1 VLFSA
6 TGFSLQLERL
16 GGSDQGALDLVSRT
30 DKPNGLLECEPLIE
44 AVVESL
50 KNLLLTWGAPGLFFI
65 CLLDSAGV
73 PLPGGPDAVVMLL
86 SWQRPNL
93 LIWIAL
99 TAAAGSTIGNW
110 FLYQV
115 GKRGGEL
122 ALARFDERKR
132 AWVTDKLR
140 RNDILAIVVAMLGP
154 PPFPT
159 KLFVLVA
166 GVFEMRP
173 MRFLLTVFAAR
184 WARYLGAGY
193 LGARFGDHAAEV
205 LQQHYGTIAVVLL
218 AVVVGAVVAKYLRRR
233 KVGSAGQI

>member
-1 VLFSA
+1 L
-6 TGFSLQLERL
+6 L
-16 GGSDQGALDLVSRT
+16 GCD
-30 DKPNGLLECEPLIE
+30 PLIE
-44 AVVESL
+44 AGVESL
-50 KNLLLTWGAPGLFFI
+50 KNLFLTWGVPGLFFI

-86 SWQRPNL
+86 SWQRPSF

-99 TAAAGSTIGNW
+99 AAAAGSTAGNW
-110 FLYQV
+110 ILYQV

-122 ALARFDERKR
+122 ALARFNEKR
-132 AWVTDKLR
+132 RGWVTDKLR

-166 GVFEMRP
+166 GVFGMRP
-173 MRFLLTVFAAR
+173 IRFLLAVFAAR
-184 WARYLGAGY
+184 CARYLGAGY

-205 LQQHYGTIAVVLL
+205 LQRHYGTIAVVLL
-218 AVVVGAVVAKYLRRR
+218 ATVVGAVLAKYFWHR
-233 KVGSAGQI
+233 KIGSAAAD